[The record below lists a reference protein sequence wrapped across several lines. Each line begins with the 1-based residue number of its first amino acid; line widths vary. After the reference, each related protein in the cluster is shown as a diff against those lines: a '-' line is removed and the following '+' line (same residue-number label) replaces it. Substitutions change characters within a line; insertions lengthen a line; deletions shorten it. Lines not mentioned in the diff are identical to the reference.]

1 MSGWGKDAFGG
12 GGAYQQVLKEVDV
25 PVLLDFDC
33 ERKLKRTRLGLDFV
47 LHPSFVCAGGEEGK
61 DSCKVRYLFYCNI
74 IIYNDVF
81 RVMEEVLWCV
91 RWGIPGNWQGLCLGV
106 LGVGRRTYLGSMSR
120 SATSTSGSGRTP

>member
-61 DSCKVRYLFYCNI
+61 DSCKVRYSISCNI

-81 RVMEEVLWCV
+81 RVMEEVLLCV
-91 RWGIPGNWQGLCLGV
+91 RWEIPGNLQGLCLGV
-106 LGVGRRTYLGSMSR
+106 LGVGRRTSLGSMSG
-120 SATSTSGSGRTP
+120 SATSAIGSGRTP